1 MLKLTFYK
9 THTFQGMVGSE
20 WDDTFFWLPLRD
32 QKEWTKGG
40 ATWKWILTIFKYLTE
55 CFKQLQQKKRWK
67 NGVICLVFMFSS
79 YVMVKKVH
87 ILQFCSDLS
96 NKPKSVKAIYMY
108 VSESSHYK
116 GLSHRYE
123 ILATKI
129 SKKMLTQQNLT
140 IFFDFKP

>member
-9 THTFQGMVGSE
+9 THRFQGMVGSE

-79 YVMVKKVH
+79 YVMVS
-87 ILQFCSDLS
+87 IL
-96 NKPKSVKAIYMY
+96 
-108 VSESSHYK
+108 
-116 GLSHRYE
+116 
-123 ILATKI
+123 
-129 SKKMLTQQNLT
+129 SKKYIFCNFVLTSATNLSLLKQFT
-140 IFFDFKP
+140 CMYLKVLITRVSATVMRY